1 MERDVKF
8 LKTELEDLNECVNK
22 ETIVDLIY
30 EIVFSIIS
38 NKYEKISNSSN
49 YSLSE
54 DFDE

>member
-1 MERDVKF
+1 LERDVKF